1 MLELREH
8 QLAVVDKLKQGFLE
22 GHRCQL
28 LYAPTGFGKTEVAMS
43 IMKRVADGFKKTAMV
58 LDRIV
63 LVEQTSL
70 RLGKYDIDHGVM
82 QAGHWR
88 YRPAHR
94 IQICSAQTLEKR
106 KSFPEI
112 DLLIVDECHVQRT
125 KTTQF
130 IKDNPQIRVIGLTAT
145 PFTKGLGSTY
155 TNVVGA
161 ASTGELI
168 EKKWLCP
175 LRVFIAKEIN
185 MEGAKKVAGE
195 WSQDE
200 VSKRGMEITGDVV
213 SEWVKKTHEVFGGP
227 RKTIVFCS
235 GVDHGRDLQQQ
246 FAESGYKFISISYK
260 EDDEYKR
267 TVIEDFSRPDTDI
280 VGLIATDI
288 LTRGFDVTDV
298 MIGVSARPFSKS
310 FSSHVQQL
318 GRVMRPHQ
326 GKEFGLWLCLAK
338 GSRVLTDKGLVP
350 IDKVTLSHKIWDG
363 TNFVNHGGA
372 ICNGI
377 QKVIMYQGL
386 TATEGHLV
394 HTQEG
399 WRTFGDCA
407 REQIRITQTGFGGT
421 AIRIGEDIRSTS
433 FLAGRKA
440 QTFYSC
446 LVRMCNLRLQK
457 LNFFTKLTGRENKGM
472 QGLQSAGAGVSD
484 VAIQQSSGDAS
495 QMLFKIKRS
504 IRSLWRKRSGVQV
517 FRSQAR
523 NCLDYG
529 QSWFARIF
537 FNNRSFAHTVG
548 SDRPIWALR
557 TRKFAMA
564 FGGIKSTKQE
574 RQPVRCTN
582 AQVSHEPSR
591 NSLFRQH
598 IEAFLLGWHDGRE
611 HHRKIQATFDQAERE
626 VWDILD
632 AGQHNRFTCE
642 GLLVHNCHSGNY
654 LRFREDWDELFTDGV
669 KTLKEGGE
677 KAKNEPPEKVKKESK
692 CPKCQALW
700 VWPDD
705 KCGGCG
711 FIRVRMSSVVSK
723 PGQLEEL
730 QAANQK
736 LQVDK
741 QSFYSQI
748 LFYARARGFKDGWAA
763 HKYKEKFGVWPRG
776 LTEKSEMP
784 TPATVSWIKS
794 RAIAFAKSKAR
805 AA

>member
-235 GVDHGRDLQQQ
+235 GVDHGRDLQQH

-260 EDDEYKR
+260 EDDDYKR

-326 GKEFGLWLCLAK
+326 GKEFGLWL
-338 GSRVLTDKGLVP
+338 D
-350 IDKVTLSHKIWDG
+350 
-363 TNFVNHGGA
+363 
-372 ICNGI
+372 
-377 QKVIMYQGL
+377 
-386 TATEGHLV
+386 
-394 HTQEG
+394 
-399 WRTFGDCA
+399 
-407 REQIRITQTGFGGT
+407 
-421 AIRIGEDIRSTS
+421 
-433 FLAGRKA
+433 
-440 QTFYSC
+440 
-446 LVRMCNLRLQK
+446 
-457 LNFFTKLTGRENKGM
+457 
-472 QGLQSAGAGVSD
+472 
-484 VAIQQSSGDAS
+484 
-495 QMLFKIKRS
+495 
-504 IRSLWRKRSGVQV
+504 
-517 FRSQAR
+517 
-523 NCLDYG
+523 
-529 QSWFARIF
+529 
-537 FNNRSFAHTVG
+537 
-548 SDRPIWALR
+548 
-557 TRKFAMA
+557 
-564 FGGIKSTKQE
+564 
-574 RQPVRCTN
+574 
-582 AQVSHEPSR
+582 
-591 NSLFRQH
+591 
-598 IEAFLLGWHDGRE
+598 
-611 HHRKIQATFDQAERE
+611 
-626 VWDILD
+626 
-632 AGQHNRFTCE
+632 
-642 GLLVHNCHSGNY
+642 HSGNY

-730 QAANQK
+730 QAASKN
-736 LQVDK
+736 LSIEK
-741 QSFYSQI
+741 QAFYSQI
-748 LFYARARGFKDGWAA
+748 LYYARARGFKDGWAA

-776 LTEKSEMP
+776 LVDKSEMP